1 MKTAIKLALIYLAMQ
16 ILGALAVGP
25 FTMIYAYVK
34 YGTVDRASE
43 FALAPTLLAGFV
55 FMLIYLWQKGYLTGD
70 KRLYSPVS
78 VSYLSWSAM
87 MGISMI
93 YLIDFLMSHL
103 TFLPDWLSDTFDL
116 LQSGWLG
123 IICVAI
129 LGPILEELL
138 FRGAITKVL
147 LKKYNPVVAILISGL
162 IFGIFHMNPAQV
174 VGATLIGFILAWIY
188 YKTHSLIPCILI
200 HIMNN
205 SLSVYLALKFPD
217 VEYSSELIGEKAYL
231 TGLVIAFF
239 LFILSWRMMNTY
251 KLSNTT
257 TEI

>member
-87 MGISMI
+87 MGIS
-93 YLIDFLMSHL
+93 
-103 TFLPDWLSDTFDL
+103 
-116 LQSGWLG
+116 
-123 IICVAI
+123 
-129 LGPILEELL
+129 
-138 FRGAITKVL
+138 KV
-147 LKKYNPVVAILISGL
+147 KK
-162 IFGIFHMNPAQV
+162 
-174 VGATLIGFILAWIY
+174 
-188 YKTHSLIPCILI
+188 
-200 HIMNN
+200 
-205 SLSVYLALKFPD
+205 
-217 VEYSSELIGEKAYL
+217 
-231 TGLVIAFF
+231 
-239 LFILSWRMMNTY
+239 
-251 KLSNTT
+251 
-257 TEI
+257 

>member
-116 LQSGWLG
+116 LQSGW
-123 IICVAI
+123 
-129 LGPILEELL
+129 
-138 FRGAITKVL
+138 
-147 LKKYNPVVAILISGL
+147 
-162 IFGIFHMNPAQV
+162 
-174 VGATLIGFILAWIY
+174 
-188 YKTHSLIPCILI
+188 
-200 HIMNN
+200 
-205 SLSVYLALKFPD
+205 
-217 VEYSSELIGEKAYL
+217 
-231 TGLVIAFF
+231 FF
-239 LFILSWRMMNTY
+239 
-251 KLSNTT
+251 
-257 TEI
+257 

>member
-55 FMLIYLWQKGYLTGD
+55 FML
-70 KRLYSPVS
+70 
-78 VSYLSWSAM
+78 
-87 MGISMI
+87 I

-205 SLSVYLALKFPD
+205 SLSVYLALKFPN

-231 TGLVIAFF
+231 TGLVIAFL

>member
-162 IFGIFHMNPAQV
+162 IFGIFH
-174 VGATLIGFILAWIY
+174 T
-188 YKTHSLIPCILI
+188 S
-200 HIMNN
+200 
-205 SLSVYLALKFPD
+205 
-217 VEYSSELIGEKAYL
+217 
-231 TGLVIAFF
+231 
-239 LFILSWRMMNTY
+239 
-251 KLSNTT
+251 
-257 TEI
+257 

>member
-93 YLIDFLMSHL
+93 YWDPFWRSYC
-103 TFLPDWLSDTFDL
+103 FVE
-116 LQSGWLG
+116 QS
-123 IICVAI
+123 
-129 LGPILEELL
+129 
-138 FRGAITKVL
+138 
-147 LKKYNPVVAILISGL
+147 
-162 IFGIFHMNPAQV
+162 
-174 VGATLIGFILAWIY
+174 
-188 YKTHSLIPCILI
+188 
-200 HIMNN
+200 
-205 SLSVYLALKFPD
+205 LKF
-217 VEYSSELIGEKAYL
+217 
-231 TGLVIAFF
+231 F
-239 LFILSWRMMNTY
+239 
-251 KLSNTT
+251 
-257 TEI
+257 

>member
-1 MKTAIKLALIYLAMQ
+1 
-16 ILGALAVGP
+16 
-25 FTMIYAYVK
+25 
-34 YGTVDRASE
+34 
-43 FALAPTLLAGFV
+43 
-55 FMLIYLWQKGYLTGD
+55 
-70 KRLYSPVS
+70 
-78 VSYLSWSAM
+78 

-123 IICVAI
+123 IICV
-129 LGPILEELL
+129 
-138 FRGAITKVL
+138 
-147 LKKYNPVVAILISGL
+147 KKYNPVVAILISGL

-231 TGLVIAFF
+231 TGLVIAFL

>member
-147 LKKYNPVVAILISGL
+147 LKKYNPLVAILISGL

-174 VGATLIGFILAWIY
+174 VGATLILIYISIIFLIEAQQLKTYILRVFLQELIERTSD
-188 YKTHSLIPCILI
+188 THIIVTVI
-200 HIMNN
+200 R
-205 SLSVYLALKFPD
+205 
-217 VEYSSELIGEKAYL
+217 VEITHTFFTRAVSSEIYDFEQYFTRFG
-231 TGLVIAFF
+231 G
-239 LFILSWRMMNTY
+239 
-251 KLSNTT
+251 
-257 TEI
+257 

>member
-1 MKTAIKLALIYLAMQ
+1 MKTAIKLAFIYLAMQ

-34 YGTVDRASE
+34 YGTIDRANE

-55 FMLIYLWQKGYLTGD
+55 FMLIYLWKKGYLTKD
-70 KRLYSPVS
+70 KQLYSPVS
-78 VSYLSWSAM
+78 ASYLFWSAI

-103 TFLPDWLSDTFDL
+103 TFLPDWLSNTFDL

-123 IICVAI
+123 ILCVAI

-138 FRGAITKVL
+138 FRGAVTKVL
-147 LKKYNPVVAILISGL
+147 LKKYNPLTAILISGL

-174 VGATLIGFILAWIY
+174 VGAT
-188 YKTHSLIPCILI
+188 
-200 HIMNN
+200 
-205 SLSVYLALKFPD
+205 
-217 VEYSSELIGEKAYL
+217 
-231 TGLVIAFF
+231 
-239 LFILSWRMMNTY
+239 R
-251 KLSNTT
+251 
-257 TEI
+257 

>member
-188 YKTHSLIPCILI
+188 YK
-200 HIMNN
+200 NN

-231 TGLVIAFF
+231 TGLVIAFL

>member
-1 MKTAIKLALIYLAMQ
+1 
-16 ILGALAVGP
+16 
-25 FTMIYAYVK
+25 
-34 YGTVDRASE
+34 
-43 FALAPTLLAGFV
+43 
-55 FMLIYLWQKGYLTGD
+55 
-70 KRLYSPVS
+70 
-78 VSYLSWSAM
+78 

-103 TFLPDWLSDTFDL
+103 TFLPDWLSNTFDL

-123 IICVAI
+123 ILCVAM

-138 FRGAITKVL
+138 FRGAVTKVL
-147 LKKYNPVVAILISGL
+147 LKKYNPLTAILISGL

-231 TGLVIAFF
+231 TGLVIAFL
-239 LFILSWRMMNTY
+239 LFILSWRMMNSY

-257 TEI
+257 IEV